1 MKTKLFS
8 GLRKHFAREKV
19 HMKDMTFREKM
30 EHIWS
35 YYKEYMFVALM
46 LIITVVIVISSVR
59 NSGTVY
65 YTCGVMS
72 NVELTIEGHDYLTDV
87 FFDEVLGK
95 PDGRIFLSTS
105 ELPVHENTVSDTSDR
120 FSAYMSVTAQIEGKD
135 LDYMLLDEFS
145 FSYYT
150 DDRVYMDLDK
160 LLSPEDLQWLYDQG
174 MIVQTR
180 SDVQTQGIPHGI
192 DISQLPFGQDCLT
205 TKGPCYLVF
214 IRNTDQPENCLRLWE
229 HIKNW
234 NLEDTQ

>member
-1 MKTKLFS
+1 MDIGCEYGSEINLFS
-8 GLRKHFAREKV
+8 VDSWNAW
-19 HMKDMTFREKM
+19 
-30 EHIWS
+30 I
-35 YYKEYMFVALM
+35 
-46 LIITVVIVISSVR
+46 
-59 NSGTVY
+59 N
-65 YTCGVMS
+65 
-72 NVELTIEGHDYLTDV
+72 
-87 FFDEVLGK
+87 EVL
-95 PDGRIFLSTS
+95 DDCQ
-105 ELPVHENTVSDTSDR
+105 TVFASWP
-120 FSAYMSVTAQIEGKD
+120 F
-135 LDYMLLDEFS
+135 

-192 DISQLPFGQDCLT
+192 DISRLPFGQDCLT